1 MYKITDLYD
10 LTHSQAIS
18 YLQQCEYPWEALKG
32 IKDFIIELGLS
43 LGDDYNEVSEHVWV
57 HKDAKVFDSVQ
68 GEGHN
73 IVCFNPSFFRHVE
86 YSEKIYEATKIKYDY
101 RQMEDS
107 IRHYAKNG
115 KERNINSFNENEDLK
130 KEKEFDYL
138 CEWIKYEKNI
148 NNK

>member
-1 MYKITDLYD
+1 M
-10 LTHSQAIS
+10 
-18 YLQQCEYPWEALKG
+18 
-32 IKDFIIELGLS
+32 
-43 LGDDYNEVSEHVWV
+43 
-57 HKDAKVFDSVQ
+57 
-68 GEGHN
+68 
-73 IVCFNPSFFRHVE
+73 
-86 YSEKIYEATKIKYDY
+86 ATKIKYDY